1 MCIRDSPHFDEWPD
15 ALDNEFYWVGDVL
28 YAWNEEA
35 GSYRKHSDRPF
46 QAPKPVAEPQP
57 AKRQFNFNRR
67 PSI

>member
-1 MCIRDSPHFDEWPD
+1 
-15 ALDNEFYWVGDVL
+15 VL